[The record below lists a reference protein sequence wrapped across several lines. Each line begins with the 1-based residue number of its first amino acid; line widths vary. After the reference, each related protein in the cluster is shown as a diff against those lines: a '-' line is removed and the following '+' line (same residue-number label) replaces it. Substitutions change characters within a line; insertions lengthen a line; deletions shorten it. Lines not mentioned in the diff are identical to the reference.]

1 MQLGQA
7 VIEMSGSPPA
17 AFTPGRTVGAKGGPG
32 RRQGIAVQNTSLT
45 LDAVV
50 SSSVATQITAS
61 QTPQR
66 VEAETETYRSHPSS
80 LVVAH

>member
-1 MQLGQA
+1 

-32 RRQGIAVQNTSLT
+32 RRQGIAVQNTSVT

-66 VEAETETYRSHPSS
+66 VVSLMDAAATNQKHARARARYR
-80 LVVAH
+80 